1 MQTSQTNSSYP
12 MRHAFVLAMLA
23 VLGSSG
29 AASLAY
35 ADGPPVSF
43 QFSVGTPPPMYAPSA
58 YYAQP
63 VYPPPVAVAPPAMV
77 WQPQLGVYI
86 ALGVQQPIFFLGGLY
101 YYAYGGRW
109 YAGPHYGGPW
119 RPLGGPPVQ
128 LRRFQDRDWNRY
140 QEQAREHERD
150 PHWRHFH
157 AAPMPQRP
165 GPERERAPQRG
176 YPRGPNRGQRQEQ
189 GHGPSRDHGPQRG
202 GNRDGR
208 PDHGR
213 DQGPHNR

>member
-1 MQTSQTNSSYP
+1 MQTAKTSQRYP
-12 MRHAFVLAMLA
+12 MRRALGLAILA

-29 AASLAY
+29 ASSLAY

-43 QFSVGTPPPMYAPSA
+43 QISVGTPPPVYAPAA

-63 VYPPPVAVAPPAMV
+63 VYPPPVAMAPPAMV

-86 ALGVQQPIFFLGGLY
+86 ALGVQQPIFYLGGLY

-119 RPLGGPPVQ
+119 RPLGGPPPQ
-128 LRRFQDRDWNRY
+128 LRRFEDRDWNRY
-140 QEQAREHERD
+140 QDQAREHERD

-157 AAPMPQRP
+157 AAPMPQGR
-165 GPERERAPQRG
+165 GPERGREQRQDYHPG
-176 YPRGPNRGQRQEQ
+176 ADRGQRQDR
-189 GHGPSRDHGPQRG
+189 GPGRNHDQGPQRG

-208 PDHGR
+208 PGDGR
-213 DQGPHNR
+213 DRNPGNH